1 MPLCILEDRGHQ
13 ELTGSNHANLF
24 AAVTLSIDVVATAA
38 ASVLQRKVVGASGR
52 VHWMMLDQHKTA
64 DRQYIV
70 YCCWRLPAMPWAK
83 KPLSEFSAIVAT
95 AGMTGMCDENIAL
108 PAKATIW

>member
-1 MPLCILEDRGHQ
+1 MPPCIPEDRGYL
-13 ELTGSNHANLF
+13 ELIGSNHANLF
-24 AAVTLSIDVVATAA
+24 AAVTVLIDAVATAA

-52 VHWMMLDQHKTA
+52 VHWTMLDQHKTA
-64 DRQYIV
+64 YRQYIV
-70 YCCWRLPAMPWAK
+70 YCCWRILVIPWAK
-83 KPLSEFSAIVAT
+83 KPLSEFSVIVAT